1 MFDWLQKYTGERIYG
16 ENVESSELENLKKQL
31 KFYKKKYEKEDKEME
46 ILSDKEEEIS
56 PEDQLKIDEDMKR
69 RQQKKKEMRNAISNQ
84 VFGKLNKEQYQ
95 IKKFEKT
102 EIQKKKIKE
111 KLLSIFLFNSL
122 NEKELNDII
131 NAFEEKKYKLNEIVF
146 KQGENS
152 ENFYLVEQGEF
163 DCEKIFRIGDPETYI
178 KSFRAGDHF
187 EELSLLYNYKNPYSI
202 KAKNENC
209 SLYSLNRE
217 IYNNIIRNFE
227 YKKREKYMKI
237 LKQIEILSTLND
249 SELLKIIDN
258 LTFEIVKEGNKIIKQ
273 NENGNKML
281 IIDEGEAQAIKNIDG
296 KPDQKLNVYNK
307 DSYFCENCLL
317 KNEINPFNIIANKD
331 CNVAIIDRMTFKR
344 LVGPLENLLERDRK
358 IYQKFM
364 K

>member
-1 MFDWLQKYTGERIYG
+1 
-16 ENVESSELENLKKQL
+16 
-31 KFYKKKYEKEDKEME
+31 
-46 ILSDKEEEIS
+46 
-56 PEDQLKIDEDMKR
+56 
-69 RQQKKKEMRNAISNQ
+69 MRNAISNQ

-163 DCEKIFRIGDPETYI
+163 DCEKIYRIGDPQTYI
-178 KSFRAGDHF
+178 KTFRAGDQF
-187 EELSLLYNYKNPYSI
+187 EELALLYNYKNPYSI
-202 KAKNENC
+202 IAKSENC
-209 SLYSLNRE
+209 SLYSLNRD
-217 IYNNIIRNFE
+217 IYNNIIRNYE
-227 YKKREKYMKI
+227 HKKREKYMKI